1 MWHAPRSGL
10 ACVRPASTPPWPST
24 YGRSAAAHPLAPPR
38 PRPRGCPQRRRRT
51 TTSPHHPLALHDTKM
66 ISTPRTEMSTYHAF
80 SSQHQRDLLRVTA
93 TSSLRNRL
101 KQRTASDLC
110 VVRTVFRAEVSP
122 GTGGEGLDGDGDVGR
137 HLRLGYHRLLLL
149 LCSPRR
155 KRETST
161 ISNEQQHAQKITE
174 SFRASELQGRVMV
187 GGLQNRGR
195 GMETG

>member
-1 MWHAPRSGL
+1 MRS
-10 ACVRPASTPPWPST
+10 
-24 YGRSAAAHPLAPPR
+24 
-38 PRPRGCPQRRRRT
+38 
-51 TTSPHHPLALHDTKM
+51 
-66 ISTPRTEMSTYHAF
+66 
-80 SSQHQRDLLRVTA
+80 LRVTA
-93 TSSLRNRL
+93 ISSLMNRL

-122 GTGGEGLDGDGDVGR
+122 GTGGEGLDRDGNVRR

-174 SFRASELQGRVMV
+174 SFQASELQGRFMV
-187 GGLQNRGR
+187 GGHHRSMKAESWWVVALGRNRLR
-195 GMETG
+195 FPRLRPRPPLSLALLALSASETASLAADPCPSSC